1 MRGSQLKIL
10 QWVKEAY
17 FRKSIPSRKP
27 RYLLSSIVLLTG
39 LMIGEPASADTSEY
53 RFRDATFPSSQTPFM
68 TSSWETV
75 GFQPQLDDI
84 EPVELIIRSTVSDSL
99 VRLEYFN
106 PDSSFQYAIFLAPEN
121 YYDRLLLH
129 HAVTELRHEML
140 RTKNQVQQRSGG
152 AIKIDI
158 PFRVRNK
165 TFRKF
170 FGDGRI
176 GLDATGN
183 VNITGGFR
191 KEKRERQDS
200 YTNQA
205 DNTNFNM
212 DMQQRFTIV
221 GKIGQK
227 VDINIDQDTD
237 NLFDWQNSLRL
248 TYTGTEDEIIKTIAA
263 GNVSLSLPGA
273 DFVTFSGRNSGLFG
287 LKTVMQFGPL
297 NMTAIM
303 SVEHGEN
310 QSQTFTGGQSEQSS
324 QIYPTQFILDRYFFL
339 SHSYRADFPVYTD
352 RWEHLIDANSRVD
365 FVEVYISSA
374 SGDET
379 MNVFEEIGQEDAV
392 YSNQPMRR
400 LSDNEYQRNDDLGY
414 ILINSYLRPN
424 DILAVSFKNKL
435 GEEFPEPEVYGDNAL
450 YILRDSHED
459 PELSHWDLMLRN
471 KYQVATAGKSIDDL
485 NFAIRQY
492 VTGSSDPDHQGSSTY
507 IEILHLDN
515 ENSAGQQ
522 IPDNKIDSRWIDT
535 ETGIITFPALEP
547 FGQEDAM
554 VIVADSTLYTE
565 FAEADTLET
574 IYNIPTTHNDFQRL
588 SQRFY
593 METSVL
599 TLSKVYDLGWNVIE
613 GSETVKLNG
622 QKLTRDRDYTIDYV
636 AGIVTILTSE
646 ADNPGASLEI
656 TYQNHEMM
664 SIEKKTIMGVRGQYN
679 FDEVSYLGATVL
691 YLNQQIQ
698 EDKVRIGNE
707 PMRNLVLDLNG
718 AFEFHPRLLT
728 RMVDAI
734 PLVEAEVESEIS
746 IEGEYARV
754 IPNPNPLNNPATGD
768 NSGVAYLDDF
778 ESIKREQDLGMR
790 PGAWFISS
798 SPDHTF
804 TGERGIFTA
813 FTPRQRVSKQEIWE
827 EYDSGNLQNDDMQI
841 LQMDFY
847 PVIYQT
853 GDDGQ
858 EIPEAGCWG
867 GFYHDFRGANP
878 DQSNTKYIELMVK
891 VSGDRSG
898 LIHIDL
904 GEISEDVIP
913 NGLLDTEDLI
923 EPALVNVGNGILD
936 EGEDVGIDGMA
947 GEDAP
952 WPPSYEDA
960 HWSGDSLS
968 MVDELGSFYDYW
980 DINGNRRKEAL
991 EPWSRDDW
999 QFHDESD
1006 GQWFKGLEDNG
1017 TDAATYL
1024 PDTEDRNSNGVLDA
1038 IDSYY
1043 SYTLS
1048 TDPASNWSRYLVSE
1062 NTYGWAL
1069 YRIPLKEYV
1078 VAWNNPSFQNIRGV
1092 RIWFEGF
1099 QQTTTMQF
1107 ASFMLVGNE
1116 WREIYPVTAAGDTLE
1131 FGNVAVINTHENSDY
1146 DPPNGVL
1153 GHRDAITGAYQ
1164 KEQSLVM
1171 QLAELP
1177 TDSTFWIYKILN
1189 ERVRL
1194 TDYNRLKMFIRG
1206 GTEEREGAFPD
1217 SVLELRMR
1225 IASTEQDYYEYRRF
1239 LNSGW
1244 QLNDMDIIFE
1254 EITDLDEF
1262 SRSSRN
1268 HPDPEKPEQVSDGGY
1283 VLVKGNPSLN
1293 DVSFLYLGITNHG
1306 ALPSSEAVYYNE
1318 LRVSDVKREI
1328 GQAKRVA
1335 MNVRLSDFM
1344 TLYGRL
1350 EQRDSEFHTVEQ
1362 RMGSGDNTTSQVVNS
1377 TIHLDKFLP
1386 RPWRTNVPLSLSSN
1400 QSISS
1405 PKYFPGDDRLVPD
1418 NPPDEIINRRHTL
1431 NGSVSFSKS
1440 GSENPW
1446 ITHTL
1451 DKMNLSYDVSQT
1463 YGSNDQTLADTTRSE
1478 KISGSYSN
1486 SINWRHELP
1495 IFGWTEGMPLLGTL
1509 ADVKL
1514 RYFPT
1519 RIGASASTDWSENLR
1534 YNRNNTTS
1542 ENRTYTMLRRYE
1554 YSLSPFRSVTFSY
1567 NRSYRSNLYFN
1578 LRDLYDVADSTTY
1591 RYQNA
1596 ATDLFARD
1604 RNIQQSSTVSYQ
1616 PSFVNWLRPDLNY
1629 TTSYDW
1635 SRTLSDPR
1643 RGIDMGNQNTLTA
1656 SGTLKPQDIFAW
1668 VLQVPKAGRSGGNSR
1683 RDNRNNR
1690 QGEARDAPE
1699 RPQEGEPADTMAVSE
1714 ESVSPQIPLS
1724 ERIGSMFRKSRQ
1736 GTYSLLSKL
1745 GDIRLSTTLVRNQ
1758 VDPGMDLYN
1767 EGAFDGNRH
1776 ASLAY
1781 QFGLATNPGPGRNP
1795 LSSNSGYIFNPTS
1808 FISRDYSVTTKMKVS
1823 ADIDIDFQYGVDTDR
1838 GWGDTESRQ
1847 ENWTGMPLYLLK
1859 DKVGVNSGVPIL
1871 NIPDYQLRWSHL
1883 ESLPWV
1889 SKVCQSLTMTHH
1901 YTGSVRKTYR
1911 DFGDY
1916 LGLNN
1921 LEYERNFSPL
1931 IGFNVTW
1938 IGRISTTIAYNQR
1951 MSFGITEPGE
1961 FRDAE
1966 YSNSRDLTISSNYR
1980 LGRGTK
1986 LPFKL
1991 WFMKSAAL
1999 RNDLNLSLS
2008 YTRSN
2013 SSNRSAFNGID
2024 EWSSENFNR
2033 NWTLGMETR
2042 YNFTSNVSGA
2052 VTYEFGQRLDNRD
2065 PSGQVS
2071 FQELRLSVNT
2081 NIVGR

>member
-1 MRGSQLKIL
+1 
-10 QWVKEAY
+10 
-17 FRKSIPSRKP
+17 
-27 RYLLSSIVLLTG
+27 
-39 LMIGEPASADTSEY
+39 
-53 RFRDATFPSSQTPFM
+53 
-68 TSSWETV
+68 
-75 GFQPQLDDI
+75 
-84 EPVELIIRSTVSDSL
+84 
-99 VRLEYFN
+99 
-106 PDSSFQYAIFLAPEN
+106 
-121 YYDRLLLH
+121 
-129 HAVTELRHEML
+129 
-140 RTKNQVQQRSGG
+140 
-152 AIKIDI
+152 
-158 PFRVRNK
+158 
-165 TFRKF
+165 
-170 FGDGRI
+170 
-176 GLDATGN
+176 
-183 VNITGGFR
+183 
-191 KEKRERQDS
+191 
-200 YTNQA
+200 
-205 DNTNFNM
+205 
-212 DMQQRFTIV
+212 
-221 GKIGQK
+221 
-227 VDINIDQDTD
+227 
-237 NLFDWQNSLRL
+237 
-248 TYTGTEDEIIKTIAA
+248 
-263 GNVSLSLPGA
+263 
-273 DFVTFSGRNSGLFG
+273 
-287 LKTVMQFGPL
+287 
-297 NMTAIM
+297 
-303 SVEHGEN
+303 
-310 QSQTFTGGQSEQSS
+310 
-324 QIYPTQFILDRYFFL
+324 
-339 SHSYRADFPVYTD
+339 
-352 RWEHLIDANSRVD
+352 
-365 FVEVYISSA
+365 
-374 SGDET
+374 
-379 MNVFEEIGQEDAV
+379 
-392 YSNQPMRR
+392 
-400 LSDNEYQRNDDLGY
+400 
-414 ILINSYLRPN
+414 
-424 DILAVSFKNKL
+424 
-435 GEEFPEPEVYGDNAL
+435 
-450 YILRDSHED
+450 
-459 PELSHWDLMLRN
+459 
-471 KYQVATAGKSIDDL
+471 
-485 NFAIRQY
+485 
-492 VTGSSDPDHQGSSTY
+492 
-507 IEILHLDN
+507 
-515 ENSAGQQ
+515 
-522 IPDNKIDSRWIDT
+522 
-535 ETGIITFPALEP
+535 
-547 FGQEDAM
+547 
-554 VIVADSTLYTE
+554 
-565 FAEADTLET
+565 
-574 IYNIPTTHNDFQRL
+574 
-588 SQRFY
+588 

-679 FDEVSYLGATVL
+679 FDEVSYIGATVL

-707 PMRNLVLDLNG
+707 PMRNMVLDLNG

-734 PLVEAEVESEIS
+734 PLVEAEEESEIS

-790 PGAWFISS
+790 SGAWFISS
-798 SPDHTF
+798 APEHTF
-804 TGERGIFTA
+804 TGERGVISA
-813 FTPRQRVSKQEIWE
+813 YTPRQRVSKQEIWE
-827 EYDSGNLQNDDMQI
+827 EYDSGNLQNDDMQV
-841 LQMDFY
+841 LQMDFH
-847 PVIYQT
+847 PVVYQT
-853 GDDGQ
+853 GDNGQ
-858 EIPEAGCWG
+858 EIPEAGSWG

-878 DQSNTKYIELMVK
+878 DQSNTKYIELMVN

-936 EGEDVGIDGMA
+936 DGEDIGIDGMV
-947 GEDAP
+947 GEDPP
-952 WPPSYEDA
+952 WPPSYEEA
-960 HWSGDSLS
+960 HWSGDSIS
-968 MVDELGSFYDYW
+968 MVAQLGSFYDYW

-999 QFHDESD
+999 QFHEESE
-1006 GQWFKGLEDNG
+1006 GRWFKGTENNG
-1017 TDAATYL
+1017 ADAATYL
-1024 PDTEDRNSNGVLDA
+1024 PDTEDRNNNGVLDA

-1048 TDPASNWSRYLVSE
+1048 TDLGSHWSRYLVSE
-1062 NTYGWAL
+1062 NPNGWAL
-1069 YRIPLKEYV
+1069 YRIPLKEHV

-1099 QQTTTMQF
+1099 QQSTTVQF

-1131 FGNVAVINTHENSDY
+1131 YGNVAVINTHENSDY
-1146 DPPNGVL
+1146 EPPRGVL

-1164 KEQSLVM
+1164 KEQSLIM
-1171 QLAELP
+1171 QLADLP

-1206 GTEEREGAFPD
+1206 GTEQREEVFPD
-1217 SVLELRMR
+1217 SVLEFRMR

-1262 SRSSRN
+1262 SRSSKN
-1268 HPDPEKPEQVSDGGY
+1268 HPAPEKPEPISDGGY

-1293 DVSFLYLGITNHG
+1293 DVSFLYLGVTNHSN
-1306 ALPSSEAVYYNE
+1306 LPSSDAVYYNE

-1328 GQAKRVA
+1328 GQAQRVA
-1335 MNVRLSDFM
+1335 VNVRLSDFM

-1362 RMGSGDNTTSQVVNS
+1362 RMGSGDNTTSQVLNS

-1386 RPWRTNVPLSLSSN
+1386 RPWHTNVPLSLSSN
-1400 QSISS
+1400 QSTSS

-1451 DKMNLSYDVSQT
+1451 DKMSLAYDVSQT
-1463 YGSNDQTLADTTRSE
+1463 YGSNDQTIADTTRSE
-1478 KISGSYSN
+1478 NMSASYSN

-1495 IFGWTEGMPLLGTL
+1495 LFGWTEEMPLLSAL
-1509 ADVKL
+1509 SEVKL

-1519 RIGASASTDWSENLR
+1519 RIGVAASTDWSENLR
-1534 YNRNNTTS
+1534 YNRNNTSS
-1542 ENRTYTMLRRYE
+1542 ENRTYTMARRYE
-1554 YSLSPFRSVTFSY
+1554 YSLTPLKSVTFSY
-1567 NRSYRSNLYFN
+1567 SRSYRSNLYFN

-1591 RYQNA
+1591 KYQDA
-1596 ATDLFARD
+1596 ATDLFGRD
-1604 RNIQQSSTVSYQ
+1604 RSIQQSSSVGYRPT
-1616 PSFVNWLRPDLNY
+1616 FMNWLRPDMSY
-1629 TTSYDW
+1629 STQYDW
-1635 SRTLSDPR
+1635 NRTLADPR
-1643 RGIDMGNQNTLTA
+1643 RGVDMSNQNTLTA

-1668 VLQVPKAGRSGGNSR
+1668 MLQVEKSGRSGGSSR
-1683 RDNRNNR
+1683 RSNRNDR
-1690 QGEARDAPE
+1690 SGGGRDVPE
-1699 RPQEGEPADTMAVSE
+1699 SPVQGEPADTMDVSVEPAVPG
-1714 ESVSPQIPLS
+1714 VPLK

-1745 GDIRLSTTLVRNQ
+1745 GDIRLSTTLGRNQ
-1758 VDPGMDLYN
+1758 VDPGMDLYD
-1767 EGAFDGNRH
+1767 EGATDGTRH

-1808 FISRDYSVTTKMKVS
+1808 AITRGYNVNTQMKVT
-1823 ADIDIDFQYGVDTDR
+1823 ADVDIDFQYSVDINR
-1838 GWGDTESRQ
+1838 GWGETESRQ
-1847 ENWTGMPLYLLK
+1847 ETWTGMPLYLLK
-1859 DKVGVNSGVPIL
+1859 DKVGADKEIPLFNV
-1871 NIPDYQLRWSHL
+1871 PDYQLRWSHL

-1889 SKVCQSLTMTHH
+1889 STVCQSLTMTHH
-1901 YTGSVRKTYR
+1901 YSGSVRRTYR

-1916 LGLNN
+1916 LGLNR
-1921 LEYERNFSPL
+1921 LEYERNFTPL

-1938 IGRISTTIAYNQR
+1938 IGRISSTIAFNQR
-1951 MSFGITEPGE
+1951 MSFGVTEPGAS
-1961 FRDAE
+1961 RDAE
-1966 YSNSRDLTISSNYR
+1966 YSNSRDITVSSSYR

-1991 WFMKSAAL
+1991 WFMKSASL
-1999 RNDLNLSLS
+1999 RNDLNLSLT
-2008 YTRSN
+2008 YTRAN
-2013 SSNRSAFNGID
+2013 SSNRSAFNGIN

-2033 NWTLGMETR
+2033 NWTIGTETR
-2042 YNFTSNVSGA
+2042 YSFTSNVTGA
-2052 VTYEFGQRLDNRD
+2052 ITYEFGQRLDNRD